1 MKLSG
6 ILSAAA
12 SAVIFF
18 AVAASAG
25 EAPAAQPAQPAAK
38 AALQR
43 PLQAQATAQISV
55 PQQEQGDFDA
65 LSAVNDPLYREGS
78 REFLKQVAAQDAK
91 RPQPPAAATKAAPA
105 PQLRDAPVSPSA
117 VKGTLPQPH
126 PAIKRPVKKLG
137 PADPIKGN
145 NTI

>member
-18 AVAASAG
+18 TVAASAG
-25 EAPAAQPAQPAAK
+25 ERAVSQPLPAVKPASV
-38 AALQR
+38 QR
-43 PLQAQATAQISV
+43 PLRAQATAQITV
-55 PQQEQGDFDA
+55 PVPLQGDFDA

-78 REFLKQVAAQDAK
+78 KEFLKQVSAQEA
-91 RPQPPAAATKAAPA
+91 RPGTGAPKAAPVSRF
-105 PQLRDAPVSPSA
+105 RDAIISPSA
-117 VKGTLPQPH
+117 VKGGLTAPH
-126 PAIKRPVKKLG
+126 PAIRRPVKKSG
-137 PADPIKGN
+137 PADPVKVK

>member
-18 AVAASAG
+18 AVSSYAG
-25 EAPAAQPAQPAAK
+25 ETPAAPSAQPAAS

-43 PLQAQATAQISV
+43 PLQAQATAQISL
-55 PQQEQGDFDA
+55 QGQGDFDA

-78 REFLKQVAAQDAK
+78 REFLKQVAAQDPK
-91 RPQPPAAATKAAPA
+91 PAAPRAAPKAAPA
-105 PQLRDAPVSPSA
+105 PRLRDAPVSPSA
-117 VKGTLPQPH
+117 VKGALPQPH

-137 PADPIKGN
+137 PADPVKGS